1 MLDGRRSASVACLA
15 VAMVLAFAPSWASA
29 KERTQTL
36 RVGPVTLAGF
46 QTKYPARAVRS
57 PRVSGFVVRMNAR
70 LVDARGRPV
79 PINRVMLHHVVFIN
93 RGARGDMPRR
103 SACEGRPG
111 EPFYGTGEEHQR
123 LILPPG
129 YGYRIGARDRWSA
142 VAMYM
147 SHVRAA
153 QTVYL
158 EYTVTISDSKRLEP
172 VKPLWLRANGCDPQ
186 SSYTVAGGGAAGSA
200 DVRSYDWKMPISGRI
215 VAAGAHLHG
224 GAKSLNITE
233 PRCGDRVLVHHR
245 PLWGAPDDL
254 VYRVRPLLHEPGPIA
269 TGYFLSRTGI
279 PVRRGQVLRVTA
291 RYDAELPHPM
301 VMAIT
306 HVYVAKDDGVPPGC
320 PPLPPDAHIH
330 WSRTD
335 GRRAVAP
342 AQVPLTGLD
351 PFGDPVEIPHA
362 AGPPVFGGAETNVD
376 LEDSLFKPSN
386 LLIPRGGRVTWSFRD
401 SDVHAVVS
409 ANAPRAVDSPLAK
422 SPTQY
427 SQTFTTPGTYNLFCY
442 LHPTTMHQTLT
453 VR

>member
-15 VAMVLAFAPSWASA
+15 ALLMLALAPSWAA
-29 KERTQTL
+29 AMERTQTL
-36 RVGPVTLAGF
+36 RVGPVTLGGF
-46 QTKYPARAVRS
+46 QTKYPARAVHT
-57 PRVSGFVVRMNAR
+57 PKVSGFVVRMNAR
-70 LVDARGRPV
+70 LVDARGRPI
-79 PINRVMLHHVVFIN
+79 PIDRVMLHHVVFIN

-103 SACEGRPG
+103 SSCEGRPG

-147 SHVRAA
+147 SHVGAV

-245 PLWGAPDDL
+245 PLWGAPDDP

-279 PVRRGQVLRVTA
+279 AVRRGQVLRVTA

-306 HVYVAKDDGVPPGC
+306 HIYVAKDDGVPPGC
-320 PPLPPDAHIH
+320 PALPADSHVH

-335 GRRAVAP
+335 GRSSVAP

-351 PFGDPVEIPHA
+351 AFGDPVEIPHA
-362 AGPPVFGGAETNVD
+362 AGPLVFGGAETNVD
-376 LEDSLFKPSN
+376 LEGSLFKPSN

-401 SDVHAVVS
+401 SDVHVVVS

-422 SPTQY
+422 SPAQY
-427 SQTFTTPGTYNLFCY
+427 SQTFTAPGTYNLFCY